1 MTISPYWIRVTE
13 EGEQR
18 VSVREQAY
26 RSGRTFRSRWIVM
39 DRNARGRF
47 ISQHDTAAAVH
58 DALTR
63 QGFRPDDRASQSPQ
77 ERTL

>member
-1 MTISPYWIRVTE
+1 MNVDRYWIRVTE
-13 EGEQR
+13 DGTQR

-47 ISQHDTAAAVH
+47 ISQHETAAGVR
-58 DALTR
+58 DALTH
-63 QGFRPDDRASQSPQ
+63 QGFRPDARPAGNATP
-77 ERTL
+77 